1 MIPVRSLIT
10 NNVIRFQNVQ
20 IHDLADTKVEVF
32 TVGDENYLMHIG
44 KGASQMAK
52 KVIPPEP
59 TPIER
64 AKLGNYYYWYTIP
77 LHNYYHCILDGV
89 GQLSW
94 YFELRK
100 QIPDLKL
107 VLNATP
113 KPPLVKHPTF
123 VTELLDLFD
132 IEYEYSDC
140 NAMYDTV
147 YFGLTLG
154 QDSNGK
160 RIRPHDR
167 QYELIRELIDR
178 AKDRV
183 TVPQF
188 DRIYLSRRAHANP
201 LNNRKDIIG
210 EDNTVKRGITNE
222 DEIVDILSSLGYT
235 EVFGENYTLAEKIVL
250 FNGMKKYIS
259 SAGAGVTNILW
270 SMPNPLSVGGIHSP
284 GFGFPVQNHNRHI
297 CTHPDQLKATINCY
311 PGKVCFVDEQA
322 GAKDYNSPWYVNNLE
337 AFRKWAATI

>member
-10 NNVIRFQNVQ
+10 NNVISFQNVQ

-44 KGASQMAK
+44 KNSK
-52 KVIPPEP
+52 KLIDVAQVPDEVDVQ
-59 TPIER
+59 R
-64 AKLGNYYYWYTIP
+64 AKLGSYYYWYTLP
-77 LHNYYHCILDGV
+77 LHNYYHCILDGI

-107 VLNATP
+107 LLNATP
-113 KPPLVKHPTF
+113 KPPLAKHPPF

-140 NAMYDTV
+140 NAIYDTV

-167 QYELIRELIDR
+167 QYELIGELIDR

-222 DEIVDILSSLGYT
+222 DEIVDILSNLGYT

-259 SAGAGVTNILW
+259 SAGAGVTNIVW
-270 SMPNPLSVGGIHSP
+270 TMPNPVSVGGIHSP

-322 GAKDYNSPWYVNNLE
+322 GAKDYNSPWYGNNLE

>member
-10 NNVIRFQNVQ
+10 NNVIRFQNVL
-20 IHDLADTKVEVF
+20 IHNLADTKAEIF

-44 KGASQMAK
+44 KNSK
-52 KVIPPEP
+52 KLIDAAQVPNEVDVQ
-59 TPIER
+59 R
-64 AKLGNYYYWYTIP
+64 AKLGSYYYWYTLP
-77 LHNYYHCILDGV
+77 LHNYYHCILDGI

-113 KPPLVKHPTF
+113 KPPLVKHPPF

-140 NAMYDTV
+140 NAIYDTV

-167 QYELIRELIDR
+167 QYDLIGELIDR

>member
-52 KVIPPEP
+52 SVVAPKP
-59 TPIER
+59 TSIES

-77 LHNYYHCILDGV
+77 LHNYYHCILDGI

-100 QIPDLKL
+100 QIPNLKL

-113 KPPLVKHPTF
+113 KPPLVKHPPF

-140 NAMYDTV
+140 NAIYDTV

-284 GFGFPVQNHNRHI
+284 GFGFPVQNHNIHI

>member
-140 NAMYDTV
+140 NVMYDTV

-160 RIRPHDR
+160 RIRPQDR

-178 AKDRV
+178 AKDRA
-183 TVPQF
+183 TAPQI
-188 DRIYLSRRAHANP
+188 DCIYLSRRAHANP

-250 FNGMKKYIS
+250 FNGMKKYIT

-270 SMPNPLSVGGIHSP
+270 SMPNSLTVGGIHSP
-284 GFGFPVQNHNRHI
+284 GFGFPVQNHARHI

-311 PGKVCFVDEQA
+311 LGKVCFVDEQA
-322 GAKDYNSPWYVNNLE
+322 GAKDYNSPWRIDNLE

>member
-1 MIPVRSLIT
+1 MIPVRSIIT
-10 NNVIRFQNVQ
+10 NNVIRFENVQ

-32 TVGDENYLMHIG
+32 TVGDENYLIHIG
-44 KGASQMAK
+44 KAASQMAK
-52 KVIPPEP
+52 KVIAPKP
-59 TPIER
+59 TPIEGS
-64 AKLGNYYYWYTIP
+64 KLGSYYYWYTIP
-77 LHNYYHCILDGV
+77 LHNYYHCILDGL

-100 QIPDLKL
+100 EIPNLKL

-113 KPPLVKHPTF
+113 KPPLVKHPPF

-140 NAMYDTV
+140 NAIYDAV

-154 QDSNGK
+154 QDSNGG
-160 RIRPHDR
+160 RIRPKDR

-178 AKDRV
+178 AKGRA
-183 TVPQF
+183 TAPQF
-188 DRIYLSRRAHANP
+188 DSIYLSRRAHANP

-222 DEIVDILSSLGYT
+222 DEIVDILNSLGYT

-250 FNGMKKYIS
+250 FSGMKKYIS

-270 SMPNPLSVGGIHSP
+270 TMPNPVSVGGIHSP
-284 GFGFPVQNHNRHI
+284 GFPFPGPNHNRHI
-297 CTHPDQLKATINCY
+297 CLHPEFMKAKINLY
-311 PGKVCFVDEQA
+311 NGKTLFVDPVA
-322 GAKDYNSPWYVNNLE
+322 GLKNYNSPWYVNNLD
-337 AFRKWAATI
+337 AFKTWAATI

>member
-64 AKLGNYYYWYTIP
+64 ANLGNYYYWYTIP

-167 QYELIRELIDR
+167 QYELIGELIDR

-222 DEIVDILSSLGYT
+222 DEIVEILSNLGYT

-259 SAGAGVTNILW
+259 SAGAGVTNIVW
-270 SMPNPLSVGGIHSP
+270 TMPNPVSVGGIHSP
-284 GFGFPVQNHNRHI
+284 GFGFPIQTHGRHM
-297 CTHPDQLKATINCY
+297 CVHPEKLSATINCY
-311 PGKVCFVDEQA
+311 PGKVCFVDEKA
-322 GAKDYNSPWYVNNLE
+322 GAKNYNSPWYVNNLE

>member
-1 MIPVRSLIT
+1 MIPVRSIIT
-10 NNVIRFQNVQ
+10 NNVARFQNVL
-20 IHDLADTKVEVF
+20 IHNLADTKVEVF

-44 KGASQMAK
+44 KNSK
-52 KVIPPEP
+52 KLIDVAQVPNEVDVQ
-59 TPIER
+59 R
-64 AKLGNYYYWYTIP
+64 AKLGNYYYWYTLP
-77 LHNYYHCILDGV
+77 LHNYYHCILDGI

-100 QIPDLKL
+100 QIPNLKL
-107 VLNATP
+107 ILNATP
-113 KPPLVKHPTF
+113 KPPLVKHPPF

-140 NAMYDTV
+140 NAIYDTM

-154 QDSNGK
+154 QDSKGK

-178 AKDRV
+178 AKARA
-183 TVPQF
+183 TAPQF

-259 SAGAGVTNILW
+259 SAGAGVTNIVW
-270 SMPNPLSVGGIHSP
+270 TMPNPVSVGGIHSP
-284 GFGFPVQNHNRHI
+284 GFGFPIQTHGRHM
-297 CTHPDQLKATINCY
+297 CVHPDQLKATINCY
-311 PGKVCFVDEQA
+311 PGKVCFVDEKA